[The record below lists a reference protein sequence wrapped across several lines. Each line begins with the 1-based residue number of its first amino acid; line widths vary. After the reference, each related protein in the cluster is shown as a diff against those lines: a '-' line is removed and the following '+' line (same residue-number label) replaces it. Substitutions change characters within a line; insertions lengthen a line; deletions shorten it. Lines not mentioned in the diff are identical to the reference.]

1 MNGIITKPTCVLNL
15 RKHETD
21 AL

>member
-1 MNGIITKPTCVLNL
+1 MNGIVTKPTCVLNL